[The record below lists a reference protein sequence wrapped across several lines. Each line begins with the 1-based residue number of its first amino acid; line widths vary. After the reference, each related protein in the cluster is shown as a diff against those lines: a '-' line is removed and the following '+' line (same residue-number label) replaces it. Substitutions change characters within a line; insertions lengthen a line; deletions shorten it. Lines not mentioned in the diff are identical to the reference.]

1 MDTTMLENINFISSL
16 LLVTIGIV
24 VGICLL
30 FILTPDREP
39 LNNYKIAK
47 HIMGFA
53 YISLGV
59 FMIGEMILLP
69 LADIDMNIIRIIILS
84 ISSLLALSFTYS
96 LLTLIDIRF
105 FNRQKFIKELIPIG
119 CCSICCFITFIF
131 FRQFAFTLFLLIFVV
146 YYISILIRYTRLFYR
161 TFNTYK
167 KQMDNFF
174 SGQEWKRLSW
184 VNFSFYYALAV
195 GIFALMSILN
205 FNIGFIVF
213 KLFIIPFYI
222 YFGCQLINY
231 GFRFPNIEPALQQDT
246 LPKEQYATEKL
257 SFKDIKPVIEEWIRQ
272 KKYLQPGITIGQM
285 ASQLNTNRTYLSNY
299 INNTKQQTFRTWIN
313 ELRIEEAKQLLLQQ
327 PALSV
332 SEIGSRVGFTDK
344 SNFGRQFN
352 KLTSVT
358 PQAWRKIHL
367 NK

>member
-1 MDTTMLENINFISSL
+1 MNATTIENINFIASL

-30 FILTPDREP
+30 VILTPEKEA
-39 LNNYKIAK
+39 LTNYKIAK
-47 HIMGFA
+47 RIMGIA
-53 YISLGV
+53 YILLGV

-69 LADIDMNIIRIIILS
+69 LTGIDMDIVRIIILT

-105 FNRQKFIKELIPIG
+105 FNQQNFIKELIPIG
-119 CCSICCFITFIF
+119 CCSISCFITFIF
-131 FRQFAFTLFLLIFVV
+131 FRQYVFTIFLLIFVV
-146 YYISILIRYTRLFYR
+146 FYLSILIRYTRSFYH

-184 VNFSFYYALAV
+184 VNFSFYYALLV
-195 GIFALMSILN
+195 GILALMSILY
-205 FNIGFIVF
+205 FNIGFIIF

-231 GFRFPNIEPALQQDT
+231 AFRFSNIEQAMQQDT
-246 LPKEQYATEKL
+246 SPKEQYTAEKL
-257 SFKDIKPVIEEWIRQ
+257 SLYDIEQAIDEWVRQ
-272 KKYLQPGITIGQM
+272 KKYLRPGITIEQI
-285 ASQLNTNRTYLSNY
+285 ASQLSTNRTYLSGY
-299 INNTKQQTFRTWIN
+299 INTTKQQTFRSWIN
-313 ELRIEEAKQLLLQQ
+313 ELRIEEAKQLLLEQ
-327 PALSV
+327 PPLTV
-332 SEIGSRVGFTDK
+332 SEIGSKVGFTDK
-344 SNFGRQFN
+344 SNFGRQFS

-358 PQAWRKIHL
+358 PQAWRKLHL
-367 NK
+367 NQ

>member
-1 MDTTMLENINFISSL
+1 MDTIMLENINFISSL

-30 FILTPDREP
+30 FILTPDKEP

-47 HIMGFA
+47 RIMGFA

-69 LADIDMNIIRIIILS
+69 LTDIDMNIVRIIILT

-119 CCSICCFITFIF
+119 CCSICCFTTFIF
-131 FRQFAFTLFLLIFVV
+131 FRQSVSTISLLIFVV
-146 YYISILIRYTRLFYR
+146 YYLSVLIRYTRSFYR
-161 TFNTYK
+161 TFNIYK

-195 GIFALMSILN
+195 GILALMSIMY
-205 FNIGFIVF
+205 FNIGFIIF

-231 GFRFPNIEPALQQDT
+231 AFRFPNIESALQHDT

-257 SFKDIKPVIEEWIRQ
+257 SFQDIEPAINEWVKQ
-272 KKYLQPGITIGQM
+272 KKYLQSGITIEQI
-285 ASQLNTNRTYLSNY
+285 ASQLSTNRTYLSGY

-313 ELRIEEAKQLLLQQ
+313 ELRIEESKQLLLEQ
-327 PALSV
+327 PSLTV
-332 SEIGSRVGFTDK
+332 SEIGSKVGFTDK
-344 SNFGRQFN
+344 SNFGRQFS

-358 PQAWRKIHL
+358 PQAWRKFHS
-367 NK
+367 NQ